1 MSPRYARFA
10 TAAAMPAVV
19 LVALLLAVPSARAQ
33 AQAQGA
39 VARTEMVAPDA
50 LVKTVTLEVVDI
62 IQKDKDI
69 QVGGA
74 DAKKKVIALIETKVL
89 PHFNFQAMTSSA
101 VGRNWEK
108 ANPEQK
114 ARLIEE
120 FKTLL
125 VRTYA
130 SALASYSSQKF
141 DFRPLRAK
149 PTDTDVTVNVRVM
162 QSGNQ
167 PVTIDYDMEKRANG
181 WKVWDVRVGGISLV
195 ANYRTEF
202 DNLIRESGV
211 DGLIKALQAKNTS
224 LDRGTAAA
232 GTAGAPAAAGAAK
245 K

>member
-1 MSPRYARFA
+1 MFPAFVRFA
-10 TAAAMPAVV
+10 TAAAT
-19 LVALLLAVPSARAQ
+19 VALVSAGSARAHS
-33 AQAQGA
+33 
-39 VARTEMVAPDA
+39 EIPAPDQ

-69 QVGGA
+69 QKG
-74 DAKKKVIALIETKVL
+74 DRKKVVALIEAKVL
-89 PHFNFQAMTSSA
+89 PHFNFQAMTASA

-108 ANPEQK
+108 ANADQK
-114 ARLIEE
+114 QRVMDE

-125 VRTYA
+125 VRTYS

-149 PTDTDVTVNVRVM
+149 PTDTDGTVNVRIL
-162 QSGNQ
+162 QSGTE
-167 PVTIDYDMEKRANG
+167 PVTIDYDMEKRPGG

-211 DGLIKALQAKNTS
+211 EGLIKALVAKNN
-224 LDRGTAAA
+224 GQGQAAV
-232 GTAGAPAAAGAAK
+232 AGAPK

>member
-1 MSPRYARFA
+1 MLPMFARLA
-10 TAAAMPAVV
+10 TAAATAALV
-19 LVALLLAVPSARAQ
+19 LSAGARAQ
-33 AQAQGA
+33 AQLEIQ
-39 VARTEMVAPDA
+39 APDL

-69 QVGGA
+69 QKG
-74 DAKKKVIALIETKVL
+74 DRKKVIAIIEAKVL

-101 VGRNWEK
+101 VGRNWDK
-108 ANPEQK
+108 ASADQK
-114 ARLIEE
+114 ARLIDE
-120 FKTLL
+120 FRTLL
-125 VRTYA
+125 VRTYS

-149 PTDTDVTVNVRVM
+149 PTDTDVTVYVRIM

-167 PVTIDYDMEKRANG
+167 PVTIDYDMEKRPGG

-202 DNLIRESGV
+202 DNLIRDGGV
-211 DGLIKALQAKNTS
+211 EGLIKALYAKNNS
-224 LDRGTAAA
+224 QAQ
-232 GTAGAPAAAGAAK
+232 PAVAEAQK

>member
-1 MSPRYARFA
+1 MFPKYARFA
-10 TAAAMPAVV
+10 TAAAILAFALCAQAPA
-19 LVALLLAVPSARAQ
+19 AFAQ

-39 VARTEMVAPDA
+39 VARTELVAPDA

-69 QVGGA
+69 QGGGA

-101 VGRNWEK
+101 VGRNWDK

-114 ARLIEE
+114 ARLIDE

-202 DNLIRESGV
+202 DNVIRESGV
-211 DGLIKALQAKNTS
+211 DGLIKALQTKNNS
-224 LDRGTAAA
+224 LERGTAAA
-232 GTAGAPAAAGAAK
+232 GAPPAAGPAK